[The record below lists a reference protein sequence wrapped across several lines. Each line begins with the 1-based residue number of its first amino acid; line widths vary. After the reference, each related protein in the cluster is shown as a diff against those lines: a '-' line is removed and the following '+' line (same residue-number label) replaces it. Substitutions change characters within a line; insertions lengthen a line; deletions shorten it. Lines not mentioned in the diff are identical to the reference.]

1 MSLKICQI
9 LYLAGALVHFVEDM
23 QFRIKKKLTLLTRN
37 HAQYLDL
44 FSFLNDCHFLLKCLL
59 IFLQVV
65 SQVWSVVGMQIPF
78 GRNYWSRLVLL
89 PRYKRVRTPP
99 ICWSPRGYSPVIE
112 TQPSKA
118 IKGNKMYPH
127 KNYPFFVIVSVVPLK
142 KKTNKREF
150 FDSLDIA
157 KCKL

>member
-1 MSLKICQI
+1 MENMHTDVRVLRVKTFYAIMSLTVSSGRFSPFCSRHATQ
-9 LYLAGALVHFVEDM
+9 D
-23 QFRIKKKLTLLTRN
+23 QKKKLTLLTRN

-44 FSFLNDCHFLLKCLL
+44 FSFLSDCHFLLKCLL

-99 ICWSPRGYSPVIE
+99 ICWSPRRYSPVIE

-127 KNYPFFVIVSVVPLK
+127 KNYTFFVIVSVVPL
-142 KKTNKREF
+142 
-150 FDSLDIA
+150 
-157 KCKL
+157 